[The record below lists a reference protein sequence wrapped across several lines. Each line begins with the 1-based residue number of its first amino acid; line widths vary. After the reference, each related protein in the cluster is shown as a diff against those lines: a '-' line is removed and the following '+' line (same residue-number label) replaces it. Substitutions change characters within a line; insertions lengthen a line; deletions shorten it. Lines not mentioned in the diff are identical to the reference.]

1 MKQNFLYPLNEWIGD
16 DLNGDGQVT
25 GDEIKWKDWNKYKP
39 LWRMIATL
47 GLQVC
52 AMVAVLL
59 FPLCARYENRSAT
72 HVKNAFLLA
81 IGNLPRVLAI
91 FVIWGIPIAACLL
104 WGSVLYVLS
113 IMWVLFG
120 YAMLSWLNQAL
131 LWPIF
136 DKLEA

>member
-1 MKQNFLYPLNEWIGD
+1 
-16 DLNGDGQVT
+16 
-25 GDEIKWKDWNKYKP
+25 
-39 LWRMIATL
+39 
-47 GLQVC
+47 
-52 AMVAVLL
+52 MVAVLL

-91 FVIWGIPIAACLL
+91 FIIWGIPIAACLL
-104 WGSVLYVLS
+104 WGTVLYVLS